1 MKYAI
6 VKTGDRRFAQQIAND
21 ENFFK
26 ALGVEMLLFLPLES
40 EILTGKIAEEALQ
53 RIHQTIHKAL
63 DES

>member
-40 EILTGKIAEEALQ
+40 EI
-53 RIHQTIHKAL
+53 
-63 DES
+63 